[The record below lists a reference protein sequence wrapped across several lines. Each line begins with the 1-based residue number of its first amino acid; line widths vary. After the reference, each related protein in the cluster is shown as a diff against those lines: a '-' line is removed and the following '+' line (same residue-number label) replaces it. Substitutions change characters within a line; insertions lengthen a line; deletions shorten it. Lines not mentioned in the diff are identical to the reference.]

1 MQPIRE
7 YLLSYGTLGDFGR
20 FRPTRPITGQRGDRA
35 VARTPRGLEL
45 ATVLCLAE
53 PGHAA
58 FLPNTTVGEFV
69 RLADTQDEA
78 TAARLHERA
87 ADLAAG
93 ARGLAGELALPV
105 EVLDAEILLD
115 NQHGI
120 LQFLGGQPFDARP
133 FVSRLSTQDALHLTL
148 HDLASA
154 PNSADK
160 SQGCGRPGC
169 GRTEGGG
176 CTTCG
181 EGGGCSTC
189 GANGGDVQA
198 HFAALRAQLEQQY
211 RTSLL

>member
-20 FRPTRPITGQRGDRA
+20 FRPARPISGRRGDQA

-45 ATVLCLAE
+45 ATILCVAE

-69 RLADTQDEA
+69 RLAGKQDEE
-78 TAARLHERA
+78 TAARLQARA
-87 ADLAAG
+87 AELAAR
-93 ARGLAGELALPV
+93 ARDLAGELALPV

-115 NQHGI
+115 NLHGV
-120 LQFLGGQPFDARP
+120 LQFLGGQAFDARP
-133 FVSRLSTQDALHLTL
+133 FVSRLSTQYALHLTL
-148 HDLASA
+148 HDLASLPQA
-154 PNSADK
+154 AETH
-160 SQGCGRPGC
+160 GCGRPGC

-189 GANGGDVQA
+189 GAKDGDVKA
-198 HFAALRAQLEQQY
+198 YFAGLREQMEMDH